1 MLTAHTSL
9 TMCTQKMMWLNWCNF
24 FRLRRPGRAPTPSWW
39 GRSSWRHHNP
49 LAETSILTHGCTS
62 KSRPCHPSVQALP
75 CGQRAPGPLHLHLHW
90 HPQEHSSP
98 CCFSPL
104 LGSQRGCSPAGPVYR
119 LLPSWSFLGLAL
131 LWDPCS
137 LEEEPV
143 WAEHGVAC
151 RKEAPRQATR
161 SSVRRP
167 WLFPSCKPATNLQN
181 SCSNR
186 QRFLLFRD
194 KEEEVK
200 SSCLYAERT

>member
-98 CCFSPL
+98 CCFSLPPGEPTGL
-104 LGSQRGCSPAGPVYR
+104 FTSRPSLPASPFMKLSWFGFALGS
-119 LLPSWSFLGLAL
+119 LFLGRGTRLGRTRGSMQEGSTKASDTKLCAKTMAVSL
-131 LWDPCS
+131 LQAS
-137 LEEEPV
+137 YQF
-143 WAEHGVAC
+143 AE
-151 RKEAPRQATR
+151 Q
-161 SSVRRP
+161 
-167 WLFPSCKPATNLQN
+167 LF
-181 SCSNR
+181 
-186 QRFLLFRD
+186 
-194 KEEEVK
+194 K
-200 SSCLYAERT
+200 SSAFSFVQG